1 MKDLNQGLFDFIA
14 GSPTC
19 FHAVHSA
26 AKTLDQAGF
35 CHLSEGSAWKL
46 EAGKGYYVTRN
57 QSSLIAFRMPE
68 TLRSFMIAAAHTD
81 SPCFRLKDNAT
92 VQAEGYSKL
101 DANKYG
107 GMIFSTWLD
116 RPLSVAGRVMIST
129 DQGVEAR
136 LVNLAQDLLVIPSL
150 AIHMDR
156 TTNEGKKLTA
166 QTDLMPLLGK
176 GNVDILELVAK
187 ELGVDRKQILAQ
199 DLFVYN
205 REAGTKL
212 GPDGELILCPRLD
225 DLQCVYGLLE
235 GFLRQKNPLETPV
248 LCLFDNEEI
257 GSSTAQGAMSTLLPD
272 VLRRICLEQG
282 LGETDYLRLLAG
294 SMMVSAD
301 NAHGVHPNHPE
312 KAALTN
318 RPKLGE
324 GVVVKYGTGYAT
336 TGASAGLLLEMLR
349 RKNVPVQSYFN
360 HSDVAG
366 GSTLGALSVTQ
377 VSVRTVDIGLAQLAM
392 HSANETAGA
401 ADIGYLVDAMETFFG
416 AAIRETADGSYLVD
430 IN

>member
-1 MKDLNQGLFDFIA
+1 
-14 GSPTC
+14 
-19 FHAVHSA
+19 
-26 AKTLDQAGF
+26 
-35 CHLSEGSAWKL
+35 
-46 EAGKGYYVTRN
+46 
-57 QSSLIAFRMPE
+57 
-68 TLRSFMIAAAHTD
+68 
-81 SPCFRLKDNAT
+81 
-92 VQAEGYSKL
+92 
-101 DANKYG
+101 
-107 GMIFSTWLD
+107 
-116 RPLSVAGRVMIST
+116 
-129 DQGVEAR
+129 
-136 LVNLAQDLLVIPSL
+136 
-150 AIHMDR
+150 
-156 TTNEGKKLTA
+156 
-166 QTDLMPLLGK
+166 MPLLGK

-235 GFLRQKNPLETPV
+235 GFLRQETPLETPV

-257 GSSTAQGAMSTLLPD
+257 AALPRRGPCLRCCPD

-349 RKNVPVQSYFN
+349 RKNVPVPELFQPFRR
-360 HSDVAG
+360 G
-366 GSTLGALSVTQ
+366 GRQYPGCA
-377 VSVRTVDIGLAQLAM
+377 VRDPGQRENRG
-392 HSANETAGA
+392 HRSGTAGHA
-401 ADIGYLVDAMETFFG
+401 LRQRDGGGCGYRLSGGRYGDILRCSHSGECRRQLSG
-416 AAIRETADGSYLVD
+416 
-430 IN
+430 

>member
-26 AKTLDQAGF
+26 AKALDQAGF

-129 DQGVEAR
+129 DQGVESR
-136 LVNLAQDLLVIPSL
+136 LVNLEQDLLVIPSL

-176 GNVDILELVAK
+176 GNVDHSGAGSEGAGRGSEADSGAGSVRLQPGDWNK
-187 ELGVDRKQILAQ
+187 
-199 DLFVYN
+199 
-205 REAGTKL
+205 AGT
-212 GPDGELILCPRLD
+212 
-225 DLQCVYGLLE
+225 
-235 GFLRQKNPLETPV
+235 
-248 LCLFDNEEI
+248 
-257 GSSTAQGAMSTLLPD
+257 
-272 VLRRICLEQG
+272 
-282 LGETDYLRLLAG
+282 
-294 SMMVSAD
+294 
-301 NAHGVHPNHPE
+301 
-312 KAALTN
+312 
-318 RPKLGE
+318 
-324 GVVVKYGTGYAT
+324 
-336 TGASAGLLLEMLR
+336 
-349 RKNVPVQSYFN
+349 
-360 HSDVAG
+360 
-366 GSTLGALSVTQ
+366 
-377 VSVRTVDIGLAQLAM
+377 
-392 HSANETAGA
+392 
-401 ADIGYLVDAMETFFG
+401 
-416 AAIRETADGSYLVD
+416 
-430 IN
+430 

>member
-1 MKDLNQGLFDFIA
+1 M
-14 GSPTC
+14 
-19 FHAVHSA
+19 V
-26 AKTLDQAGF
+26 
-35 CHLSEGSAWKL
+35 
-46 EAGKGYYVTRN
+46 
-57 QSSLIAFRMPE
+57 
-68 TLRSFMIAAAHTD
+68 
-81 SPCFRLKDNAT
+81 
-92 VQAEGYSKL
+92 
-101 DANKYG
+101 
-107 GMIFSTWLD
+107 
-116 RPLSVAGRVMIST
+116 ST
-129 DQGVEAR
+129 DQGVESR
-136 LVNLAQDLLVIPSL
+136 LVNLDQDLMVIPSL

-156 TTNEGKKLTA
+156 TTNDGKRLTA
-166 QTDLMPLLGK
+166 QTDLMPLLSK
-176 GNVDILELVAK
+176 GNVDILDLVAQ

-205 REAGTKL
+205 RETGTRL
-212 GPDGELILCPRLD
+212 GPEGELILCPRLD

-235 GFLRQKNPLETPV
+235 GFLRQNTPLETPV

-282 LGETDYLRLLAG
+282 LGEKEYLRLLAG

-349 RKNVPVQSYFN
+349 RRNIPVQSYFN

-430 IN
+430 IK

>member
-1 MKDLNQGLFDFIA
+1 MRDFNQGLFDFIA
-14 GSPTC
+14 KSPTC

-26 AKTLDQAGF
+26 AEKLNQAGF
-35 CHLSEGSAWKL
+35 CRLNEGSAWNL

-68 TLRSFMIAAAHTD
+68 RLDCFMIAAAHTD

-107 GMIFSTWLD
+107 GMTYATWLD
-116 RPLSVAGRVMIST
+116 RPLSVAGRVMVST
-129 DQGVEAR
+129 DQGVASR
-136 LVNLAQDLLVIPSL
+136 LVNLDRDLMVIPSL
-150 AIHMDR
+150 APHMDR
-156 TTNEGKKLTA
+156 SINEGKKLSA

-176 GNVDILELVAK
+176 GNVEILDLVAQ
-187 ELGVDRKQILAQ
+187 ELGVERKQLLAQ

-205 REAGTKL
+205 RERGTRL
-212 GPDGELILCPRLD
+212 GPEGELILCPRLD

-235 GFLRQKNPLETPV
+235 GFLRQDMPLETPV

-257 GSSTAQGAMSTLLPD
+257 GSATAQGAMSTLLPD
-272 VLRRICLEQG
+272 VLRRICLERG
-282 LGETDYLRLLAG
+282 LGERYYIQLLAG

-360 HSDVAG
+360 HSDVTG

-392 HSANETAGA
+392 HSARETAGA

-430 IN
+430 IK

>member
-35 CHLSEGSAWKL
+35 SHLSEGSAWKL

-116 RPLSVAGRVMIST
+116 RPLSVAGRVMLST

-136 LVNLAQDLLVIPSL
+136 LVNLEQDLLVIPSL

-166 QTDLMPLLGK
+166 QTELMPLLGK

-235 GFLRQKNPLETPV
+235 GFLAAAPSGSVPV
-248 LCLFDNEEI
+248 FCAFDNEEV
-257 GSSTAQGAMSTLLPD
+257 GSETKQGAASSLLSD
-272 VLRRICLEQG
+272 TLRRIALALG
-282 LGETDYLRLLAG
+282 LGEEGYLRLLAQ
-294 SMMVSAD
+294 SFLVSAD
-301 NAHGVHPNHPE
+301 NAHAVHPNHPE
-312 KAALTN
+312 YADMTN
-318 RPKLGE
+318 TPRMNG
-324 GVVVKYGTGYAT
+324 GVVIKFNANQRYT
-336 TGASAGLLLEMLR
+336 TDGVSCALFTAVCREA
-349 RKNVPVQSYFN
+349 KAPVQVYAN
-360 HSDVAG
+360 RSDLPG
-366 GSTLGALSVTQ
+366 GSTLGSIATTK
-377 VSVRTVDIGLAQLAM
+377 VSVPSVDIGLAQLAM
-392 HSANETAGA
+392 HSCVETAGA
-401 ADIGYLVDAMETFFG
+401 EDLDALVRAMTVYYGKTLRRAGETLTF
-416 AAIRETADGSYLVD
+416 
-430 IN
+430 

>member
-1 MKDLNQGLFDFIA
+1 MKDYNQGLFEFIA
-14 GSPTC
+14 ESPTC
-19 FHAVHSA
+19 FHAVA
-26 AKTLDQAGF
+26 AAAQRLEQAGF
-35 CHLSEGSAWKL
+35 TRLAEGADWRL

-68 TLRSFMIAAAHTD
+68 TLRSFMVAAAHTD

-107 GMIFSTWLD
+107 GMILSTWLD
-116 RPLSVAGRVMIST
+116 RPLSVAGRVMVST
-129 DQGVEAR
+129 DKGVESR

-150 AIHMDR
+150 APHMDR
-156 TTNEGKKLTA
+156 TVNEGKKLTA

-176 GNVDILELVAK
+176 GNVDILELAAK
-187 ELGVDRKQILAQ
+187 ELGVARQQILAQ

-205 REAGTKL
+205 RETGTRL
-212 GPDGELILCPRLD
+212 GPEGELILCPRLD

-235 GFLRQKNPLETPV
+235 GFLRQEAPLETPV

-272 VLRRICLEQG
+272 VLRRICLERDM
-282 LGETDYLRLLAG
+282 GEAEYLRLLSG

-318 RPKLGE
+318 RPKLGD
-324 GVVVKYGTGYAT
+324 GIVVKYGTGYAT
-336 TGASAGLLLEMLR
+336 TGASAGLLLDMLR
-349 RKNVPVQSYFN
+349 KKEIPVQSYFN

-416 AAIRETADGSYLVD
+416 AAIQETADGSYLVD
-430 IN
+430 IK